1 MKLYPLYPVGTDENG
16 DSIPYQSEAYE
27 WLSAKHKTPAKHDG
41 FNTLFCECAPIEEP
55 HIVISDVF
63 IDIEGDSLAWALA
76 KFLANPD
83 RLPLY
88 GTMGQWN
95 TMYNHP
101 AYRLYCGKYDYDAKF
116 QEDLAYMSAMIEAGM
131 PAALPAWNAAT
142 NGITYDQ
149 IGAVMLGLINSFS
162 V

>member
-1 MKLYPLYPVGTDENG
+1 MKLYPLYPVDH
-16 DSIPYQSEAYE
+16 DSDSYR
-27 WLSAKHKTPAKHDG
+27 WLIAKHPTPARHDG
-41 FNTLFCECAPIEEP
+41 FNTLFCECAPTDEP

-63 IDIEGDSLAWALA
+63 VDTEGEVLEGDSLAWALA

-95 TMYNHP
+95 TMHNHP
-101 AYRLYCGKYDYDAKF
+101 AYRLYCGKYDDNAKF
-116 QEDLAYMSAMIEAGM
+116 HEDLAYMSAMIGAAM
-131 PAALPAWNAAT
+131 PEALPAWTNAT
-142 NGITYDQ
+142 NGIGYEEAA
-149 IGAVMLGLINSFS
+149 GAMLTLINAYS